1 MNIQDI
7 SKGLLSAVS
16 SIIEK
21 KSVKEIDE
29 PTAKGEKDF
38 KDLHTKNVKVYTE
51 KDFKPHTM
59 YDPKTGK
66 GFAAKTYDDHVRMD
80 KMGYTHEDPNVKE
93 IDEPTAKGEKDFK
106 DLHTKNVDVHEGA
119 DKDVKGDKE
128 AYQKFFQGML
138 KKFGVKS
145 PSELSGDKE
154 KEFYDA
160 IDAGWKADDEKKE
173 SIEEKI
179 KMNALDWGKTTAQRN
194 ANLDKHDSLKTSKE
208 KEDFIRALKSKSES
222 TELEEMREPFIVI
235 DTADKNKVVGTASDQ
250 KGAERIISSA
260 ERPPISIKDKK
271 TLKIVKSNKK
281 PRLYSYLFP
290 KKEET
295 LDEAKGVLKVKTH
308 TPAAAQRLFK
318 KLRNKFSDFRQP
330 NSDDMVKGDEVTYP
344 NEPHIKRYIKQQ
356 PEVADMMEETLDEA
370 IKFWKVT
377 ITKKAGKL
385 FKGQTVDVKAS
396 NSAQAIKKGLK
407 KMKVDNPMLIPS
419 GSVDAELAESTCNEK
434 SNMNALYRTT
444 KIHLALRNAGL
455 KPNDAKKVTDAL
467 KLIYGGG
474 SDYKG
479 SEVSTAVRA
488 VIGDD
493 SKGRKTADTTITQLH
508 DLSQTP
514 SQKKGFNESKSAT
527 GFDLYHKTFSDAMQH
542 AYAFAKKKF
551 GIEIDPK
558 EIDDKVATGPKKPSS
573 GKTNSY
579 GLKALGGKKGIQVQV
594 HNTGKSFELN
604 VYKESVNEETLEERV
619 RSMDPK
625 KKLKIFN
632 ELKKG
637 DKLGVAYDS
646 PMADAGKRDGQLIFK
661 NFTVTRN
668 KRVVGK
674 AKVEKI
680 TLAKDDNRKG
690 GVNFFLYNRKGDVQM
705 AIGDMAV
712 VIVDMYKLENE
723 STNESISESVIDD
736 LKDIVAKKQDKK
748 IQGVMVKVN
757 TASAITKVYD
767 KVNAKTKAIMDKANI
782 NRLIDAAFMTKQVM
796 FGKK

>member
-66 GFAAKTYDDHVRMD
+66 GFAAKSYDDHVRMD

-222 TELEEMREPFIVI
+222 TELEEMKEPFIVI

-250 KGAERIISSA
+250 KGAERIISSS

-281 PRLYSYLFP
+281 QNVGFP
-290 KKEET
+290 MKEET
-295 LDEAKGVLKVKTH
+295 LEEA
-308 TPAAAQRLFK
+308 
-318 KLRNKFSDFRQP
+318 
-330 NSDDMVKGDEVTYP
+330 
-344 NEPHIKRYIKQQ
+344 
-356 PEVADMMEETLDEA
+356 
-370 IKFWKVT
+370 FWKVT

-419 GSVDAELAESTCNEK
+419 GSVDAELAESTELEE
-434 SNMNALYRTT
+434 SPTNALYRTT
-444 KIHLALRNAGL
+444 RIHLALRNAGL

-467 KLIYGGG
+467 KVIYGSS

-493 SKGRKTADTTITQLH
+493 SKGRKTADTTISQLH

-527 GFDLYHKTFSDAMQH
+527 GFDIYHKTFSGAMQH

-604 VYKESVNEETLEERV
+604 MYKESVNEETLEERV

-637 DKLGVAYDS
+637 DQLGVAYDS

-668 KRVVGK
+668 KTVVGK

-680 TLAKDDNRKG
+680 TLAKDGRPG
-690 GVNFFLYNRKGDVQM
+690 GVKFFLYNRKGDVQM
-705 AIGDMAV
+705 AIGNMAV
-712 VIVDMYKLENE
+712 VIVDMYQLEKE

-736 LKDIVAKKQDKK
+736 LKDIVAKKQMRK
-748 IQGVMVKVN
+748 IQGVKVDLT
-757 TASAITKVYD
+757 TASTIVRIYD
-767 KVNAKTKAIMDKANI
+767 KVNGNTKAIMDKANI
-782 NRLIDAAFMTKQVM
+782 NRLIDAAFLTKQVM

>member
-38 KDLHTKNVKVYTE
+38 KDLHTKNVDVHE

-194 ANLDKHDSLKTSKE
+194 ANLDKYDSLKTSKE

-222 TELEEMREPFIVI
+222 TEL
-235 DTADKNKVVGTASDQ
+235 
-250 KGAERIISSA
+250 
-260 ERPPISIKDKK
+260 
-271 TLKIVKSNKK
+271 
-281 PRLYSYLFP
+281 
-290 KKEET
+290 
-295 LDEAKGVLKVKTH
+295 
-308 TPAAAQRLFK
+308 
-318 KLRNKFSDFRQP
+318 
-330 NSDDMVKGDEVTYP
+330 
-344 NEPHIKRYIKQQ
+344 
-356 PEVADMMEETLDEA
+356 EETLDEA

-419 GSVDAELAESTCNEK
+419 GSVDAELAESTELEE
-434 SNMNALYRTT
+434 SPTNALYRTT
-444 KIHLALRNAGL
+444 RIHLALRNAGL

-467 KLIYGGG
+467 KVIYGSS

-493 SKGRKTADTTITQLH
+493 SKGRKTADTTISQLH

-527 GFDLYHKTFSDAMQH
+527 GFDIYHKTFSGAMQH

-604 VYKESVNEETLEERV
+604 MYKESVNEETLEERV

-637 DKLGVAYDS
+637 DQLGVAYDS

-668 KRVVGK
+668 KTVVGK

-680 TLAKDDNRKG
+680 TLAKDGRPG
-690 GVNFFLYNRKGDVQM
+690 GVKFFLYNRKGDVQM
-705 AIGDMAV
+705 AIGNMAV
-712 VIVDMYKLENE
+712 VIVDMYQLEKE

-782 NRLIDAAFMTKQVM
+782 NRLIDAAFMTKQVVFGKKESTNESISESVIDDLKDIVAKKQMRKIQGVKVDLTTASTIVRIYDNVNAKTKAIMDKANINLLIDASFLTKPGM

>member
-1 MNIQDI
+1 MNIQNI
-7 SKGLLSAVS
+7 SKDLLASVT

-21 KSVKEIDE
+21 KSVKEVDEPVAKGEKDFKDLHTKNVEVYTEKDFKPHTMYDPKTGKGYEAKTYDDHVRMDKMGYTHEKPEVKEVDE

-38 KDLHTKNVKVYTE
+38 KDLHTKNVKVHTE
-51 KDFKPHTM
+51 SIEEA
-59 YDPKTGK
+59 TGK
-66 GFAAKTYDDHVRMD
+66 EIAAKMMKD
-80 KMGYTHEDPNVKE
+80 KMLKPFASKVAKMKSV
-93 IDEPTAKGEKDFK
+93 TAK
-106 DLHTKNVDVHEGA
+106 DLDKMLPDYIVGGDISSLFEGA

-145 PSELSGDKE
+145 PSELSADKE

-173 SIEEKI
+173 SIEEMK
-179 KMNALDWGKTTAQRN
+179 
-194 ANLDKHDSLKTSKE
+194 
-208 KEDFIRALKSKSES
+208 
-222 TELEEMREPFIVI
+222 EPFIVI
-235 DTADKNKVVGTASDQ
+235 DTADKNKVVGTASNE
-250 KGAERIISSA
+250 KGAERIIASS

-271 TLKIVKSNKK
+271 TLKVVKSSKK
-281 PRLYSYLFP
+281 QNVGFP
-290 KKEET
+290 MKEET
-295 LDEAKGVLKVKTH
+295 LE
-308 TPAAAQRLFK
+308 
-318 KLRNKFSDFRQP
+318 
-330 NSDDMVKGDEVTYP
+330 
-344 NEPHIKRYIKQQ
+344 
-356 PEVADMMEETLDEA
+356 EA

-407 KMKVDNPMLIPS
+407 QMKADPMTVPS
-419 GSVDAELAESTCNEK
+419 GSVDAELAESTELEE
-434 SNMNALYRTT
+434 SPTNALYRTT
-444 KIHLALRNAGL
+444 KIHLALRNSGL
-455 KPNDAKKVTDAL
+455 KPKEAQKVTDAL
-467 KLIYGGG
+467 KVIYGSSG
-474 SDYKG
+474 DYKG
-479 SEVSTAVRA
+479 SEVAVVVRA
-488 VIGDD
+488 VMGDD
-493 SKGRKTADTTITQLH
+493 SKGRKLADTTISQLH

-527 GFDLYHKTFSDAMQH
+527 GFDIYHKTFSGAMQH

-558 EIDDKVATGPKKPSS
+558 EIDDKVATGPRKPSS

-619 RSMDPK
+619 RSMGVK
-625 KKLKIFN
+625 ERLEVFN
-632 ELKKG
+632 SLKKG
-637 DKLGVAYDS
+637 DKVRITYDS
-646 PMADAGKRDGQLIFK
+646 PIAQAYKRDGQLSFR

-668 KRVVGK
+668 KTVVGK
-674 AKVEKI
+674 ERVEKI
-680 TLAKDDNRKG
+680 TLAKDDVRKG
-690 GVNFFLYNRKGDVQM
+690 VKFFLYNRKGQVSM
-705 AIGDMAV
+705 AIGDLAA
-712 VIVDMYKLENE
+712 VIVDMEKVENE

-782 NRLIDAAFMTKQVM
+782 NRLIDAAYP
-796 FGKK
+796 KKS

>member
-1 MNIQDI
+1 MNIQNI
-7 SKGLLSAVS
+7 SKDLLASVT

-21 KSVKEIDE
+21 KSVKEVDE
-29 PTAKGEKDF
+29 PVAKGEKDF
-38 KDLHTKNVKVYTE
+38 KDLHTKNVEVYTE

-66 GFAAKTYDDHVRMD
+66 GFEAKTYDDHVRMD
-80 KMGYTHEDPNVKE
+80 KMGYTHEKPEVKE
-93 IDEPTAKGEKDFK
+93 VDEPTAKGEKDFK

-145 PSELSGDKE
+145 PSELSADKE

-173 SIEEKI
+173 SIEEMK
-179 KMNALDWGKTTAQRN
+179 
-194 ANLDKHDSLKTSKE
+194 
-208 KEDFIRALKSKSES
+208 
-222 TELEEMREPFIVI
+222 EPFIVI
-235 DTADKNKVVGTASDQ
+235 DTADKNKVVGTASNE
-250 KGAERIISSA
+250 KGAESIIASA

-281 PRLYSYLFP
+281 QNVGFP
-290 KKEET
+290 MK
-295 LDEAKGVLKVKTH
+295 
-308 TPAAAQRLFK
+308 
-318 KLRNKFSDFRQP
+318 
-330 NSDDMVKGDEVTYP
+330 
-344 NEPHIKRYIKQQ
+344 
-356 PEVADMMEETLDEA
+356 EETLDEA

-407 KMKVDNPMLIPS
+407 QMKADPMTVPS
-419 GSVDAELAESTCNEK
+419 GSVDAELAESTELEE
-434 SNMNALYRTT
+434 SPSNALYRTT
-444 KIHLALRNAGL
+444 KIHLALRNSGL
-455 KPNDAKKVTDAL
+455 KPKEAQRVTDAL
-467 KLIYGGG
+467 KVIYG
-474 SDYKG
+474 SSNDYKG
-479 SEVSTAVRA
+479 SEVAVVVRA
-488 VIGDD
+488 VMGDD
-493 SKGRKTADTTITQLH
+493 SKGRKLADTTISQLH

-527 GFDLYHKTFSDAMQH
+527 GFDIYHKTFSGAMQH

-558 EIDDKVATGPKKPSS
+558 EIDDKVATGPRKPSS

-625 KKLKIFN
+625 KRLKIFN

-637 DKLGVAYDS
+637 DKIGIAYDT
-646 PMADAGKRDGQLIFK
+646 PMAKADIYKDGKLIYRE
-661 NFTVTRN
+661 FTVTRN
-668 KRVVGK
+668 KTVVGK
-674 AKVEKI
+674 ARVEKI
-680 TLAKDDNRKG
+680 TLAKDNVSS
-690 GVNFFLYNRKGDVQM
+690 GVKFFLYNRNGQVSM
-705 AIGDMAV
+705 AIGDLAA
-712 VIVDMYKLENE
+712 VIVDMEKIKNE

>member
-38 KDLHTKNVKVYTE
+38 KDLHTKNVDVHE

-194 ANLDKHDSLKTSKE
+194 ANLDKYDSLKTSKE

-250 KGAERIISSA
+250 KGAERIISSS

-271 TLKIVKSNKK
+271 TLKIVNSKK
-281 PRLYSYLFP
+281 KQNVGFP
-290 KKEET
+290 MK
-295 LDEAKGVLKVKTH
+295 
-308 TPAAAQRLFK
+308 
-318 KLRNKFSDFRQP
+318 
-330 NSDDMVKGDEVTYP
+330 
-344 NEPHIKRYIKQQ
+344 
-356 PEVADMMEETLDEA
+356 EETLDEA

-419 GSVDAELAESTCNEK
+419 GSVDAELAESTELEE
-434 SNMNALYRTT
+434 SPTNALYRTT

-467 KLIYGGG
+467 KVIYGSS

-493 SKGRKTADTTITQLH
+493 SKGRKTADTTISQLH

-604 VYKESVNEETLEERV
+604 MYKESVNEETLEERV

-637 DKLGVAYDS
+637 DQLGVAYDS

-668 KRVVGK
+668 KTVVGK

-680 TLAKDDNRKG
+680 TLAKDGRPG
-690 GVNFFLYNRKGDVQM
+690 GVKFFLYNRKGDVQM
-705 AIGDMAV
+705 AIGNMAV
-712 VIVDMYKLENE
+712 VIVDMHKLENE
-723 STNESISESVIDD
+723 STNESISESVIED
-736 LKDIVAKKQDKK
+736 LKDIVRNKQMQK
-748 IQGVMVKVN
+748 IQGVKVDLT
-757 TASAITKVYD
+757 TASTIVRIYD
-767 KVNAKTKAIMDKANI
+767 KVNGNTKAIMDKANI
-782 NRLIDAAFMTKQVM
+782 NRLIDAAFLTKQVM

>member
-1 MNIQDI
+1 MNIQNI
-7 SKGLLSAVS
+7 SKDLLASVT

-21 KSVKEIDE
+21 KSVKEVDE
-29 PTAKGEKDF
+29 PVAKGEKDF
-38 KDLHTKNVKVYTE
+38 KDLHTKNVEVYTE

-66 GFAAKTYDDHVRMD
+66 GFEAKTYDDHVRMD
-80 KMGYTHEDPNVKE
+80 KMGYAHEKPEVKE
-93 IDEPTAKGEKDFK
+93 VDEPTAKGEKDFK

-145 PSELSGDKE
+145 PSELSADKE

-173 SIEEKI
+173 SIEEMK
-179 KMNALDWGKTTAQRN
+179 
-194 ANLDKHDSLKTSKE
+194 
-208 KEDFIRALKSKSES
+208 
-222 TELEEMREPFIVI
+222 EPFIVI
-235 DTADKNKVVGTASDQ
+235 DTADKNKVVGTASNE
-250 KGAERIISSA
+250 KGAESIIASA

-281 PRLYSYLFP
+281 QNVGFP
-290 KKEET
+290 MK
-295 LDEAKGVLKVKTH
+295 
-308 TPAAAQRLFK
+308 
-318 KLRNKFSDFRQP
+318 
-330 NSDDMVKGDEVTYP
+330 
-344 NEPHIKRYIKQQ
+344 
-356 PEVADMMEETLDEA
+356 EETLDEA

-407 KMKVDNPMLIPS
+407 QMKADPMTVPS
-419 GSVDAELAESTCNEK
+419 GSVDAELAESTELEE
-434 SNMNALYRTT
+434 SPSNALYRTT
-444 KIHLALRNAGL
+444 KIHLALRNSGL

-467 KLIYGGG
+467 KVIYG
-474 SDYKG
+474 SSNDYKG
-479 SEVSTAVRA
+479 SEVAVVVRA
-488 VIGDD
+488 VMGDD
-493 SKGRKTADTTITQLH
+493 SKGRKLADTTISQLH

-527 GFDLYHKTFSDAMQH
+527 GFDIYHKTFSGAMQH

-558 EIDDKVATGPKKPSS
+558 EIDDKVATGPRKPSS

-625 KKLKIFN
+625 KRLKIFN

-637 DKLGVAYDS
+637 DKIGIAYDT
-646 PMADAGKRDGQLIFK
+646 PMAKADIYKDGKLIYRE
-661 NFTVTRN
+661 FTVTRN
-668 KRVVGK
+668 KTVVGK
-674 AKVEKI
+674 ARVEKI
-680 TLAKDDNRKG
+680 TLAKDNVSS
-690 GVNFFLYNRKGDVQM
+690 GVKFFLYNRNGQVSM
-705 AIGDMAV
+705 AIGDLAA
-712 VIVDMYKLENE
+712 VIVDMEKIKNE

>member
-38 KDLHTKNVKVYTE
+38 KDLHTKDVKE
-51 KDFKPHTM
+51 INEGSDKDFKPHMM

-66 GFAAKTYDDHVRMD
+66 SYKAKTYDDHVRMSD
-80 KMGYTHEDPNVKE
+80 MGYTNEDPNVKE

-106 DLHTKNVDVHEGA
+106 DLHTKDVDVHEGA

-173 SIEEKI
+173 SIEE
-179 KMNALDWGKTTAQRN
+179 
-194 ANLDKHDSLKTSKE
+194 
-208 KEDFIRALKSKSES
+208 
-222 TELEEMREPFIVI
+222 MREPFIVI

-281 PRLYSYLFP
+281 QNVGFP
-290 KKEET
+290 MKEDT
-295 LDEAKGVLKVKTH
+295 LE
-308 TPAAAQRLFK
+308 
-318 KLRNKFSDFRQP
+318 
-330 NSDDMVKGDEVTYP
+330 
-344 NEPHIKRYIKQQ
+344 
-356 PEVADMMEETLDEA
+356 EA

-407 KMKVDNPMLIPS
+407 QMKADPMTVPS
-419 GSVDAELAESTCNEK
+419 GSVDAELAESTELGE
-434 SNMNALYRTT
+434 SSTNALYRTT
-444 KIHLALRNAGL
+444 KIHLALRNSGL

-467 KLIYGGG
+467 KLIYGSG

-493 SKGRKTADTTITQLH
+493 SKGRKTADTTIAQLH

-514 SQKKGFNESKSAT
+514 SQKMGFNEAKSAT
-527 GFDLYHKTFSDAMQH
+527 GFELYHKTFSDAMQH

-551 GIEIDPK
+551 GIEIDPA
-558 EIDDKVATGPKKPSS
+558 EIDNKVALGPKKPSS

-594 HNTGKSFELN
+594 YNTGKNFELN
-604 VYKESVNEETLEERV
+604 MYKESVNEETLEERV

-625 KKLKIFN
+625 KKFKIFN

-668 KRVVGK
+668 KTVVGK

-690 GVNFFLYNRKGDVQM
+690 GVKFFLYNRKGDVQM

-736 LKDIVAKKQDKK
+736 LKDIVAKKQAKK
-748 IQGVMVKVN
+748 LQGVKVDLT
-757 TASAITKVYD
+757 TASTIVRIYD
-767 KVNAKTKAIMDKANI
+767 KVNARTKAIMDKANI
-782 NRLIDAAFMTKQVM
+782 NRLIDAAYP
-796 FGKK
+796 KKS

>member
-1 MNIQDI
+1 MNIQNI
-7 SKGLLSAVS
+7 SKDLLASVT

-21 KSVKEIDE
+21 KTVKEIDEPTAKGEKDFKDLHTKNVEVYTEKDFKPHTMYDPKTGKGYEAKTYDDHVRMDKMGYTHEKPEVKEIDE

-38 KDLHTKNVKVYTE
+38 KDLHTKNVKVHTE
-51 KDFKPHTM
+51 S
-59 YDPKTGK
+59 
-66 GFAAKTYDDHVRMD
+66 
-80 KMGYTHEDPNVKE
+80 
-93 IDEPTAKGEKDFK
+93 ID
-106 DLHTKNVDVHEGA
+106 EGA

-145 PSELSGDKE
+145 PAELSADKE

-160 IDAGWKADDEKKE
+160 IDAGWKADNEKKE
-173 SIEEKI
+173 SI
-179 KMNALDWGKTTAQRN
+179 D
-194 ANLDKHDSLKTSKE
+194 
-208 KEDFIRALKSKSES
+208 
-222 TELEEMREPFIVI
+222 EMKEPFIVI
-235 DTADKNKVVGTASDQ
+235 DTADKNKVVGTASNE
-250 KGAERIISSA
+250 KGAERIIASA

-281 PRLYSYLFP
+281 QNVGFP
-290 KKEET
+290 MKEET
-295 LDEAKGVLKVKTH
+295 LEEA
-308 TPAAAQRLFK
+308 
-318 KLRNKFSDFRQP
+318 
-330 NSDDMVKGDEVTYP
+330 
-344 NEPHIKRYIKQQ
+344 
-356 PEVADMMEETLDEA
+356 
-370 IKFWKVT
+370 FWKVT

-407 KMKVDNPMLIPS
+407 QMKADPMTVPS
-419 GSVDAELAESTCNEK
+419 GSVDAELAESTELEE
-434 SNMNALYRTT
+434 SPSNALYRTT

-455 KPNDAKKVTDAL
+455 KPKEAQRVTDAL
-467 KLIYGGG
+467 KVIYGSS

-479 SEVSTAVRA
+479 SEVAVVVRA
-488 VIGDD
+488 VMGDD
-493 SKGRKTADTTITQLH
+493 SKGRKLADTTISQLH

-527 GFDLYHKTFSDAMQH
+527 GFDIYHKTFSGAMQH

-558 EIDDKVATGPKKPSS
+558 EIDDKVATGPRKPSS

-619 RSMDPK
+619 RSMGVK
-625 KKLKIFN
+625 ERLEVFN
-632 ELKKG
+632 SLKKG
-637 DKLGVAYDS
+637 DKVRITYDS
-646 PMADAGKRDGQLIFK
+646 PIAQADKRDGQLSFR

-668 KRVVGK
+668 KTVVGK
-674 AKVEKI
+674 ERVEKI
-680 TLAKDDNRKG
+680 TLAKDDVRKG
-690 GVNFFLYNRKGDVQM
+690 VKFFLYNRKGQVSM
-705 AIGDMAV
+705 AIGDLAA
-712 VIVDMYKLENE
+712 VIVDMEKITNE

-767 KVNAKTKAIMDKANI
+767 KVNAKTKAIMDKADI
-782 NRLIDAAFMTKQVM
+782 NRLIDAAYP
-796 FGKK
+796 KKS

>member
-38 KDLHTKNVKVYTE
+38 KDLHTKDVKE
-51 KDFKPHTM
+51 INEGSDKDFKPHMM

-66 GFAAKTYDDHVRMD
+66 SYKAKTYDDHVRMSD
-80 KMGYTHEDPNVKE
+80 MGYTNEDPNVKE

-106 DLHTKNVDVHEGA
+106 DLHTKDVDVHEGA

-173 SIEEKI
+173 SIEE
-179 KMNALDWGKTTAQRN
+179 
-194 ANLDKHDSLKTSKE
+194 
-208 KEDFIRALKSKSES
+208 
-222 TELEEMREPFIVI
+222 MREPFIVI

-281 PRLYSYLFP
+281 QNVGFP
-290 KKEET
+290 MKEDT
-295 LDEAKGVLKVKTH
+295 LE
-308 TPAAAQRLFK
+308 
-318 KLRNKFSDFRQP
+318 
-330 NSDDMVKGDEVTYP
+330 
-344 NEPHIKRYIKQQ
+344 
-356 PEVADMMEETLDEA
+356 EA

-407 KMKVDNPMLIPS
+407 QMKADPMTVPS
-419 GSVDAELAESTCNEK
+419 GSVDAELAESTELGE
-434 SNMNALYRTT
+434 SSTNALYRTT
-444 KIHLALRNAGL
+444 KIHLALRNSGL

-467 KLIYGGG
+467 KLIYGSG

-493 SKGRKTADTTITQLH
+493 SKGRKTADTTIAQLH

-514 SQKKGFNESKSAT
+514 SQKMGFNEAKSAT
-527 GFDLYHKTFSDAMQH
+527 GFELYHKTFSDAMQH

-551 GIEIDPK
+551 GIEIDPA
-558 EIDDKVATGPKKPSS
+558 EIDNKVALGPKKPSS

-594 HNTGKSFELN
+594 YNTGKNFELN
-604 VYKESVNEETLEERV
+604 MYKESVNEETLEERV

-625 KKLKIFN
+625 KKFKIFN

-668 KRVVGK
+668 KTVVGK

-690 GVNFFLYNRKGDVQM
+690 GVKFFLYNRKGDVQM

-736 LKDIVAKKQDKK
+736 LKDIVAKKQMRK
-748 IQGVMVKVN
+748 IQGVKVDLT
-757 TASAITKVYD
+757 TASTIVRIYD
-767 KVNAKTKAIMDKANI
+767 KVNARTKAIMDKANI
-782 NRLIDAAFMTKQVM
+782 NRLIDAAYP
-796 FGKK
+796 KKS